1 MKAGEVKAMRDD
13 EITVELKRL
22 REKLHTLRTQSL
34 SEKIEDNSQFGDIR
48 RDIARLKTESHRRVL
63 EGAGACCPMGRGCHE
78 SGDGGVEVVR
88 MELIAAWHCAGAFGR
103 LTEDERDCC
112 QRLEDRRGRERRA

>member
-22 REKLHTLRTQSL
+22 RDKLHTLRTQSL

-63 EGAGACCPMGRGCHE
+63 EGAGA
-78 SGDGGVEVVR
+78 
-88 MELIAAWHCAGAFGR
+88 
-103 LTEDERDCC
+103 
-112 QRLEDRRGRERRA
+112 

>member
-63 EGAGACCPMGRGCHE
+63 EGAGA
-78 SGDGGVEVVR
+78 
-88 MELIAAWHCAGAFGR
+88 
-103 LTEDERDCC
+103 
-112 QRLEDRRGRERRA
+112 

>member
-34 SEKIEDNSQFGDIR
+34 SEKIEDNSQFSHIR
-48 RDIARLKTESHRRVL
+48 RDIARLKTEAHRRVL
-63 EGAGACCPMGRGCHE
+63 EGAGA
-78 SGDGGVEVVR
+78 
-88 MELIAAWHCAGAFGR
+88 
-103 LTEDERDCC
+103 
-112 QRLEDRRGRERRA
+112 